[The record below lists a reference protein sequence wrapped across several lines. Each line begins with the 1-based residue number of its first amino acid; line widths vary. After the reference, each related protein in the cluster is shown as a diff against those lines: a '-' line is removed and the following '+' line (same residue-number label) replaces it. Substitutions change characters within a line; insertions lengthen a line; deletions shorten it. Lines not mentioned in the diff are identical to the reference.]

1 MASLLGFEPL
11 IDQTI
16 SNLCRRLKQ
25 EFVDGPHAGKTCD
38 VKDWITYFAWDTM
51 SQITFSQP
59 LGFLDQGRDVHDLIR
74 GSSKFTDYV
83 TVVGQMP
90 RLDQYLN
97 QNPYCRLG
105 PPSFATLVGFSIKAM
120 RQRQSGFDKERT
132 EIDFLDRFFEIQA
145 TSSTEVS
152 DNLILA
158 WVMNNVRAGS
168 DTIATTLS
176 AIIYYILKH
185 PAVLKK
191 LQRELDDAAV
201 KAPVSWKTAQTL
213 PYLGAVIHEGLR
225 LHPAVGLPL
234 ERIVPDG
241 GLTLPDGRFIAEK
254 TIVGMNAWVVHH
266 NQEVFGPDTDSFVPE
281 RWLTHDGEEQEAFR
295 QRRAEM
301 MAAILSF
308 GGGKRVCMGNNLAL
322 LEMYKVVATLFAI
335 FDVGLRTWPCRL
347 RAAEALAPL
356 MVG

>member
-1 MASLLGFEPL
+1 
-11 IDQTI
+11 
-16 SNLCRRLKQ
+16 
-25 EFVDGPHAGKTCD
+25 
-38 VKDWITYFAWDTM
+38 M
-51 SQITFSQP
+51 SQISFSQT
-59 LGFLDQGRDVHDLIR
+59 LGFLDHGSDVHDLIH

-90 RLDQYLN
+90 RLDRYLN
-97 QNPYCRLG
+97 KNPYCRSIL
-105 PPSFATLVGFSIKAM
+105 PQPSFAILINFSIKAM
-120 RQRQSGFDKERT
+120 KQRQSGFDKERT

-145 TSSTEVS
+145 TNPTEVS
-152 DNLILA
+152 DNLIVA

-168 DTIATTLS
+168 DTIATTIS
-176 AIIYYILKH
+176 AIIYHVLKE

-191 LQRELDDAAV
+191 LQQELDDAAV

-213 PYLGAVIHEGLR
+213 PYLGAVIQEGLR

-266 NQEVFGPDTDSFVPE
+266 SQEVFGPDTDSFVPE
-281 RWLTHDGEEQEAFR
+281 RWLIHDGEEEEAFR

-301 MAAILSF
+301 MAGMLSF
-308 GGGKRVCMGNNLAL
+308 GGGKRVCMGSNLAL
-322 LEMYKVVATLFAI
+322 LEMHKVLATLFAI
-335 FDVGLRTWPCRL
+335 FDVGLRTWACRL
-347 RAAEALAPL
+347 QAEKP
-356 MVG
+356 